1 MVCGGDFIIYD
12 SFIAAGSQ
20 HFSSSVNLII
30 AMKTIE
36 FRIPLPLSL
45 DEYQIAQCWAFI
57 EQSKLETGGGE
68 GVRILKDEPSY
79 SKGGQGHTLNFEGER
94 NEIPVIFHVV
104 GTYY

>member
-1 MVCGGDFIIYD
+1 MGFET
-12 SFIAAGSQ
+12 
-20 HFSSSVNLII
+20 LII

-79 SKGGQGHTLNFEGER
+79 SKGGQGHTLNSGG
-94 NEIPVIFHVV
+94 NTVQ
-104 GTYY
+104 GKN

>member
-1 MVCGGDFIIYD
+1 MAVYL
-12 SFIAAGSQ
+12 Q
-20 HFSSSVNLII
+20 QQFSSSVDLII
-30 AMKTIE
+30 TMKTIE

-45 DEYQIAQCWAFI
+45 DEYQIAQSWAFI